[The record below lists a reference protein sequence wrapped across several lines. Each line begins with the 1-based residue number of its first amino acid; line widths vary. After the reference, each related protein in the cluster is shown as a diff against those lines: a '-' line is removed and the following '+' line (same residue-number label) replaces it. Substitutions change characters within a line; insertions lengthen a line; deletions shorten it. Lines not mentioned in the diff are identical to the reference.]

1 MRSTVSAPVTAR
13 PFAISLITRI
23 TERHGYMPEVNPFE
37 SLQEQI
43 DDAAAYLDVGDG
55 VIERLKHP
63 ERVVESNLTV
73 EMDDGSLRRFT
84 AFRSQFNGDRG
95 PYKGGIRYHPSVS
108 RDEVKALSGWMTYKC
123 AVVDIPYGGGK
134 GGIVVDPRKLSAAE
148 AERLTRSFATELRP
162 FVGPD
167 RDIPAPDVNT
177 GQREMNWFKDTYE
190 TLENTV
196 APGVITGKAV
206 SAGGSQG
213 RVKATGRST
222 MLAAREAFDYLG
234 RDLAGATVA
243 VQGYGN
249 AGSVAAGLL
258 EDQGA
263 TVVAVSDSS
272 GAVYDPEGLDTAA
285 VKRFKTETG
294 SVSGFGASES
304 LTNEELLTLDVDLL
318 VPAALENAVDAEIAG
333 DVAADV
339 VVEAAN
345 GPITP
350 DADDI
355 LGDRDVLIVP
365 DILANAGGV
374 TVSYFEWVQNRQRFS
389 WSEER
394 VNDEL
399 ERVVTDA
406 FDDLVSAYESRDLP
420 TLRIAA
426 YVVAIARVVDAYT
439 DSGTWP

>member
-1 MRSTVSAPVTAR
+1 MS
-13 PFAISLITRI
+13 
-23 TERHGYMPEVNPFE
+23 EVNPFE
-37 SLQEQI
+37 TLQEQI

-73 EMDDGSLRRFT
+73 EMDDGSLRQFT

-95 PYKGGIRYHPSVS
+95 PYKGGIRYHPGVS

-213 RVKATGRST
+213 RVEATGRST
-222 MLAAREAFDYLG
+222 MFAAREAFDYLG

-258 EDQGA
+258 EKQGA
-263 TVVAVSDSS
+263 RVVAVSDSS
-272 GAVYDPEGLDTAA
+272 GSVYDPDGLDTAE
-285 VKRFKTETG
+285 VSRFKTETG
-294 SVSGFGASES
+294 SVSGFGTSEDR
-304 LTNEELLTLDVDLL
+304 TNEELLTLDVDLL
-318 VPAALENAVDAEIAG
+318 VPAALENAVDAEIAR
-333 DVAADV
+333 DVGADV
-339 VVEAAN
+339 VVETAN
-345 GPITP
+345 GPLTP

-355 LGDRDVLIVP
+355 LGDRDVFIVP

-389 WSEER
+389 WTEER

-399 ERVVTDA
+399 ERVITEA

-420 TLRIAA
+420 SLRTAA
-426 YVVAIARVVDAYT
+426 YVVAIRRVVDAYT